1 MSLIRPEARS
11 TLWKLREVLAGAVI
25 GGLGLYWGLT
35 ALAPLS
41 WVGWGVLFIG
51 CILSVSGLQ
60 RARFW
65 RGKGGPGVVRV
76 DEGQVAY
83 FGPYDGGAVALSEL
97 SRLELDPAPDPPLWY
112 LYQPGQP
119 VLAIPVTAENADT
132 LFDSFAALPGMRT
145 ERMLSALR
153 GGGEHRIVIWAKEMR
168 RLH

>member
-1 MSLIRPEARS
+1 MIVIRPEVRAA
-11 TLWKLREVLAGAVI
+11 LWRLREVLIGALVA
-25 GGLGLYWGLT
+25 GLGLYWGLS

-41 WVGWGVLFIG
+41 WVGWGVLFLG
-51 CILSVSGLQ
+51 CIVSVSGAQ

-83 FGPYDGGAVALSEL
+83 FGPHDGGVVALSEL
-97 SRLELDPAPDPPLWY
+97 SRLELDPNPEPSLWY

-119 VLAIPVTAENADT
+119 ALSIPVTAENADA
-132 LFDSFAALPGMRT
+132 LFDSFAALPGIRT

-153 GGGEHRIVIWAKEMR
+153 NGGEHRVVIWAKEMR